1 MGREENKIAAP
12 SFSAGLIKKPC
23 KGASAEKLA
32 SCKEAKKKH
41 NLSVAAVEQFARMR
55 EDFDA
60 RGMGHEANHSPAH
73 HRRPAP
79 EPDDAPTTCRCPA
92 GE

>member
-1 MGREENKIAAP
+1 MGREKNKIAAP

-55 EDFDA
+55 EDLDA
-60 RGMGHEANHSPAH
+60 RGTGQ
-73 HRRPAP
+73 
-79 EPDDAPTTCRCPA
+79 TTLMHTLDGSYRNRTTP
-92 GE
+92 